1 MQSEVNYLFCY
12 YAMFA
17 KATELITASVLLLR
31 KRFDRKTSGNNQNP
45 VGTIKKLLIFIIV
58 FAVAIPVFALEAS
71 KVYEKVLPSTVIV
84 WATQKDGKKSQG
96 SGVIVGHG
104 EVVTNCHVL
113 VESDSVADSIK
124 VQDSGGAI
132 KVASLS
138 GADWEK
144 DICLL
149 KSRDLKGK
157 IINTRQSGSLS
168 VGEVVYAISAP
179 GGNYRISAGRVSQLH
194 KRERSMPPVIIT
206 SAQLA
211 PGMSG
216 GGLFDEHGKLIGITT
231 KHLPDAAEYSG
242 FAYPTEWINWTRR
255 RGVKNIADAKLNEL
269 FGESSK
275 QNRKIALDLINVQ
288 DWSGLEKHSKEWS
301 DLYPSDEL
309 SWSFLG
315 LAYLRQG
322 TYYKAIESYRK
333 SVSISPDNS
342 GTWYNLG
349 VAYSKQGRYKKAVDS
364 YRKAVSIDPD
374 DSKAWHN
381 MIIAYISDDQYEKA
395 QEAYLQLQRLDPNS
409 AIKLKKHVFP

>member
-1 MQSEVNYLFCY
+1 
-12 YAMFA
+12 MFYRSA
-17 KATELITASVLLLR
+17 ELITFS
-31 KRFDRKTSGNNQNP
+31 
-45 VGTIKKLLIFIIV
+45 IKNLLIFITV
-58 FAVAIPVFALEAS
+58 FTVAVPAVALEAS

-84 WATQKDGKKSQG
+84 WATQENGKKSQG

-113 VESDSVADSIK
+113 VEADSVANSIK
-124 VQDSGGAI
+124 VQDSGGAS

-179 GGNYRISAGRVSQLH
+179 GGNYRISTGRVSQLH

-231 KHLPDAAEYSG
+231 KHLTNAAEYSG

-255 RGVKNIADAKLNEL
+255 RGIKKVSDGKLNEL

-275 QNRKIALDLINVQ
+275 DNRRIALGLMKAQ
-288 DWSGLEKHSKEWS
+288 DWSGLEKHSMEWS
-301 DLYPSDEL
+301 NLYPSDES

-315 LAYLRQG
+315 LAYLKQG
-322 TYYKAIESYRK
+322 IYYKAVDSYRK
-333 SVSISPDNS
+333 SVSINPDNS
-342 GTWYNLG
+342 GTWFNLG
-349 VAYSKQGRYKKAVDS
+349 LAYSKQGRYKKAIDS
-364 YRKAVSIDPD
+364 YRKVVSIDPD

-381 MIIAYISDDQYEKA
+381 MIIAYISDNQYEKA
-395 QEAYLQLQRLDPNS
+395 QEAYLQLQRLDPGS
-409 AIKLKKHVFP
+409 AIKLRNHVFP

>member
-1 MQSEVNYLFCY
+1 
-12 YAMFA
+12 MFT
-17 KATELITASVLLLR
+17 KAAELITAAVFLLS
-31 KRFDRKTSGNNQNP
+31 KQFDKNPSGNNRNFT
-45 VGTIKKLLIFIIV
+45 GTITKLLIFTV
-58 FAVAIPVFALEAS
+58 ASVAAMPAVALEAS

-113 VESDSVADSIK
+113 VESDAVANSIT

-179 GGNYRISAGRVSQLH
+179 RGNYRISTGQVSRLH

-255 RGVKNIADAKLNEL
+255 RGIKKISGANLNEL
-269 FGESSK
+269 FGGSSK
-275 QNRKIALDLINVQ
+275 NNRKTALGLAKSQ
-288 DWSGLEKHSKEWS
+288 DWSGLEKHCLEWS
-301 DLYPSDEL
+301 DMYPSDE
-309 SWSFLG
+309 SAWSFLG
-315 LAYLRQG
+315 LAYLKQG
-322 TYYKAIESYRK
+322 TYYKAVESYRR
-333 SVSISPDNS
+333 SAGINPDNS
-342 GTWYNLG
+342 GTWFNLG
-349 VAYSKQGRYKKAVDS
+349 VTYSKQGRYKKAVDS
-364 YRKAVSIDPD
+364 YRKVVSIDPD

-381 MIIAYISDDQYEKA
+381 MIIAYVSDNQYEKA
-395 QEAYLQLQRLDPNS
+395 QEAYLQLQRLDPSS
-409 AIKLKKHVFP
+409 ATKLKSHVFP